1 MKNVDFSNVL
11 FSVFSPETILYPVKN
26 SINPITLSM
35 KDIIKKNDKNKIEL
49 IRSKSALN
57 LNRNNLIPK
66 KLYKK
71 YIKDISYKKGT
82 NSLNIKYEENNINN
96 FDYLRKI
103 ILYPSNESKT
113 NKNKNNSSNN
123 PPLDYSLMK
132 DFIIIKPKNAKNNN
146 YYKIINNKEIKT
158 VDEPY
163 KKYLREK
170 NKMEKAK
177 KMKEIENKYIIESK
191 IQKQLKFENDIR
203 TKFQGLDF
211 SKQRKRESFIASV
224 LKSKIYQKK
233 EEKKKLD
240 KSEFDKFDI
249 KFFLQMLNYE
259 INEKK
264 YMFLENTNKFIP
276 TVKYNAFKERFRIFN
291 WHLKNNPNYSTLI
304 NYISNK

>member
-96 FDYLRKI
+96 FNYLRKI

-113 NKNKNNSSNN
+113 NKNNSSNN

-191 IQKQLKFENDIR
+191 IKKQLKFENDIR

-211 SKQRKRESFIASV
+211 SKQRKRESFIKSV
-224 LKSKIYQKK
+224 LKSKIYKKK

>member
-26 SINPITLSM
+26 TINPITLSM
-35 KDIIKKNDKNKIEL
+35 KDIIKKEDKNKVKL

-57 LNRNNLIPK
+57 LNRNDLIPK

-103 ILYPSNESKT
+103 ILYPSNENKT

-224 LKSKIYQKK
+224 LKSKTYKKK

>member
-57 LNRNNLIPK
+57 LNRNNLIQK

-96 FDYLRKI
+96 FNYLRKI

-113 NKNKNNSSNN
+113 NKNNSSNN

-191 IQKQLKFENDIR
+191 IKKQLKFENDIR

-224 LKSKIYQKK
+224 LKSKTYKKK

>member
-113 NKNKNNSSNN
+113 NKNKNNSNNN

-177 KMKEIENKYIIESK
+177 KMKEIENKYILESK
-191 IQKQLKFENDIR
+191 RQKQLKFENDIR

-224 LKSKIYQKK
+224 LKSKIYKKK

>member
-57 LNRNNLIPK
+57 LNRNNLIQK

-113 NKNKNNSSNN
+113 NKNNSSNN

-191 IQKQLKFENDIR
+191 IKKQLKFENDIR

-224 LKSKIYQKK
+224 LKSKTYKKK